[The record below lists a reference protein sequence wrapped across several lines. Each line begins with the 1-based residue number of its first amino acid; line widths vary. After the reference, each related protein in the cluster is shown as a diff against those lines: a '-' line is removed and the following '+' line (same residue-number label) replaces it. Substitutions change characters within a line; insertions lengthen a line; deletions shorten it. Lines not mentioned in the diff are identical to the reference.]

1 MSSRFVA
8 ISSALH
14 AARKI
19 VVLSHVRPDGD
30 AVGSQLALTLSL
42 RELGKDVLAWN
53 EDGMPENLRFL
64 SSADLITAPPLEP
77 LSFDLAIA
85 LDTATKQRLGSSLKA
100 IAQADC
106 WINID
111 HHASNP
117 AYGDLNYLDARSPA
131 TGQIIYELIQEQH
144 LPMNAD
150 IANALF
156 VAIST
161 DTGSFRYAN
170 TTAETFNVAAELIAH
185 GANNADLS
193 RRLYE
198 SYPKRRQLLL
208 GELLEHARFGE
219 HDRIASIS
227 LSLEQK
233 HRFALLAEDID
244 GLIDSIRSIN
254 TVQVAIFLEELAD
267 QRVRLSM
274 RSKDSRIDV
283 NRICQL
289 WGGGG
294 HAMAAGARLRGGLS
308 EVTDKVWE
316 QVIHEVTQPV

>member
-1 MSSRFVA
+1 MSSRFAA
-8 ISSALH
+8 ISAALR
-14 AARKI
+14 AAQKI
-19 VVLSHVRPDGD
+19 AILSHVRPDGD
-30 AVGSQLALTLSL
+30 AIGSQLALTLSL
-42 RELGKDVLAWN
+42 RELGKDVYAWN

-64 SSADLITAPPLEP
+64 SSADLITSPPPESLP
-77 LSFDLAIA
+77 FDVAIA
-85 LDTATKQRLGSSLKA
+85 LDTATKQRLGAPLKA
-100 IAQADC
+100 IAQAGC

-117 AYGDLNYLDARSPA
+117 AYGDLNYLDIDSPA
-131 TGQIIYELIQEQH
+131 TGQIIYELIREEQ

-150 IANALF
+150 IASALF

-161 DTGSFRYAN
+161 DTGSFRYLN
-170 TTAETFNVAAELIAH
+170 TTAQTFKVAAELIVR
-185 GANNADLS
+185 GASNGDLS
-193 RRLYE
+193 RNLYE
-198 SYPKRRQLLL
+198 NYPKRRLLLL

-219 HDRIASIS
+219 QDRIASMS
-227 LSLEQK
+227 LTLEQK
-233 HRFALLAEDID
+233 NRLAIRAEDVD
-244 GLIDSIRSIN
+244 GLIDSIRCIN

-267 QRVRLSM
+267 QKVRLSM
-274 RSKDSRIDV
+274 RSKDLRIDV

-308 EVTDKVWE
+308 EITEKVWK